1 MRKMSK
7 RKMSKLMSLLMVMA
21 MMFMLVPVSA
31 LAASGEETTTVANNS
46 NVATL
51 EVVTTGTVAAATA
64 TTTDTT
70 VPTTKTAD
78 VTATTTT
85 TDVAADKTVETPVVA
100 EQPTV
105 TTVQAPVVAEQ
116 PVVTTV
122 QAPVVA
128 EQPVVATIE
137 APIVTEQNIEVTAVP
152 FMALYKTDG
161 SEINILATNSG
172 EGYAY
177 NTVTNALTLN
187 NFTGKSLLAQL
198 MGDNFAIV
206 LLGTNTL
213 KTDNGFAVN
222 VDGDLNLS
230 GTGKLIA
237 EGQPTATTLGG
248 GINVTGDL
256 VIDSGK
262 YDVTAVGN
270 AGDLTAVGIM
280 SNDLTVNGGNIDV
293 SAINTGTQGAYGMY
307 AYGDLVVNGG
317 KIDVLTS
324 STSGTSTGIG
334 ASDDIVFNGGKT
346 TVRSNTI
353 TGVATAVSAAS
364 WLVIN
369 HGILDLAAT
378 GGTNPLAIYG
388 GEGIYINP
396 SYGYVDITASSLYL
410 DYGHHQGFQ
419 HFNHHKTASSNPK
432 TGVDTSATDAMVAG
446 LALLSL
452 MGLAVV
458 MSRRDTKA

>member
-1 MRKMSK
+1 MIKMSK

-46 NVATL
+46 NVVAL
-51 EVVTTGTVAAATA
+51 EVVTTGTVVAATT

-70 VPTTKTAD
+70 VPTTKAAD
-78 VTATTTT
+78 VTTTTTT
-85 TDVAADKTVETPVVA
+85 TDVAADKTATTEPVVTADKIVETPVVA
-100 EQPTV
+100 EQPAV
-105 TTVQAPVVAEQ
+105 TAVQAPVVAEQ
-116 PVVTTV
+116 PVI
-122 QAPVVA
+122 
-128 EQPVVATIE
+128 ATSE

-177 NTVTNALTLN
+177 NTVTNALTLS

-213 KTDNGFAVN
+213 KTDSGFAVN

-256 VIDSGK
+256 VINSGE

-280 SNDLTVNGGNIDV
+280 SNDLTVNDGNIDV
-293 SAINTGTQGAYGMY
+293 SAINTGTEGAYGMY

-317 KIDVLTS
+317 KTDVLTS

-334 ASDDIVFNGGKT
+334 AIDDIVFNGGKT
-346 TVRSNTI
+346 TVSSNTI

-388 GEGIYINP
+388 GEGIYIDP

-419 HFNHHKTASSNPK
+419 HFNHHMTASSNPK

-452 MGLAVV
+452 MGLAVLLNK
-458 MSRRDTKA
+458 RDTKA